1 MTLRQL
7 RYLIAVVAAGSITEG
22 ARSLNVSQPALSA
35 GLAALEDELG
45 TPLLERQRGAVRLT
59 ALGRRFHRRAL
70 GIVRDA
76 DLARQEVR
84 RGLEQ
89 SVLTLGVLPT
99 APMEL
104 VLGLIDALQ
113 RHLPGV
119 ELTVREAREPR
130 LADAVGLGRMDA
142 ALTISDRVA
151 DGWWLPIGDDPLVVV
166 CPIDHDFV
174 RRGSIRAADLD
185 GKAFVL
191 RMHCERGRDAQGLLD
206 SRGIRLRPAFATDQ
220 DARAFAAVRAGLGV
234 TIAPRTLI
242 PEGFGFVAIED
253 LGLTRR
259 LGLQLSVGL
268 DEHLSGALVAALRD
282 AQSAQVLIPGKNMTI
297 NST

>member
-7 RYLIAVVAAGSITEG
+7 RYLIAVVAAGSITGG

-99 APMEL
+99 VPMGL
-104 VLGLIDALQ
+104 VLGLAEALH
-113 RHLPGV
+113 RHLPAV
-119 ELTVREAREPR
+119 ELTIREAREPR
-130 LADAVGLGRMDA
+130 LAEAVGLGRMDA
-142 ALTISDRVA
+142 ALTISDRAA
-151 DGWWLPIGDDPLVVV
+151 DGWWVPVRDDPLAVV
-166 CPIDHDFV
+166 CPPGHDFA
-174 RRGSIRAADLD
+174 RRGSVRVADLD
-185 GKAFVL
+185 GEAFVL

-206 SRGIRLRPAFATDQ
+206 SRGIRLRPSFATDQ

-234 TIAPRTLI
+234 TIAPRTLV
-242 PEGFGFVAIED
+242 PEGLGFVAIED

-268 DEHLSGALVAALRD
+268 DERLSGALVAALRD
-282 AQSAQVLIPGKNMTI
+282 AEAAQMAIPDANVSI
-297 NST
+297 N